1 MTNRIAIIPARA
13 GSKGLPNKNVLM
25 LIDKPLIAYTIEA
38 AKESQCFNK
47 IIVSTDSLEYKSIAE
62 RYGAEVIIR
71 SEELASDTATTYMV
85 IENVLSHNKDCDYFM
100 LLQPTSPFRNA
111 HHIKEAITLLR
122 GMLKPIF

>member
-47 IIVSTDSLEYKSIAE
+47 IIVST
-62 RYGAEVIIR
+62 
-71 SEELASDTATTYMV
+71 
-85 IENVLSHNKDCDYFM
+85 
-100 LLQPTSPFRNA
+100 
-111 HHIKEAITLLR
+111 
-122 GMLKPIF
+122 